1 MGTPAHGMRSFD
13 VAEFS
18 GGKRDAPG
26 GRGNLA
32 LDGRRGADLFD
43 ADANRRGI
51 RRRRGKWR
59 GHLVGW

>member
-1 MGTPAHGMRSFD
+1 MRSFD